1 MNFDLLIEKTLSNID
16 SKNQEFFDTRAK
28 GARKIEATARAK
40 GGSSVLT
47 AQHFKAKE
55 VPYKECIK
63 NVNNPKFIEGKAN
76 QCLSKLRGWKNMT
89 QAEFQRV
96 MGELEAYGE
105 CFIKLK

>member
-1 MNFDLLIEKTLSNID
+1 MNFDLLIEKTLSNLD
-16 SKNQEFFDTRAK
+16 AKNQEFFSVRAK
-28 GARKIEATARAK
+28 GAKKIEASARAK
-40 GGSSVLT
+40 GGPSLLT

-55 VPYKECIK
+55 IPYRECIK
-63 NVNNPKFIEGKAN
+63 NVENPKFIEAKAD
-76 QCLSKLRGWKNMT
+76 QCFSKLRSWKSMT

>member
-1 MNFDLLIEKTLSNID
+1 MI
-16 SKNQEFFDTRAK
+16 AK
-28 GARKIEATARAK
+28 IKSSLVLEQKVQKKIEASARAK
-40 GGSSVLT
+40 GGPSILT

-55 VPYKECIK
+55 IPYKECIK
-63 NVNNPKFIEGKAN
+63 NVDNPKFIENKAN

-89 QAEFQRV
+89 QAEFQKV